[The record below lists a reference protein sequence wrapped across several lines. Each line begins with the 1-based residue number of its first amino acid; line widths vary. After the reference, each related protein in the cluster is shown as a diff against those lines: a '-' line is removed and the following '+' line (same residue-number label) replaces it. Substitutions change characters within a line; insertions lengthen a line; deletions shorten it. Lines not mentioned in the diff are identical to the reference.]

1 MSSQS
6 EKYGRDVRISSGSDS
21 ASISVS
27 HCGEVELEYTLKVR
41 VSPNGAFPYPEI
53 RIRNHS
59 DGKSYR
65 SEGFLRS
72 RAQDYKIISITQEE
86 IILHLLADY
95 KSHAQR

>member
-1 MSSQS
+1 MRTSPAR
-6 EKYGRDVRISSGSDS
+6 KTARGVFHLI
-21 ASISVS
+21 
-27 HCGEVELEYTLKVR
+27 K
-41 VSPNGAFPYPEI
+41 SPNGAFPYPEI

-72 RAQDYKIISITQEE
+72 RAQDYKITSITQEE